1 MLNVTADELVQVAHE
16 IWPDRLEMPAQI
28 WVDHFHGDHTF
39 LRATYPK
46 GFTAVGLE
54 RLYLFQATAMQLY
67 GPKADVTIVIY
78 DDEIQVEEAVAR
90 STAINL
96 VP

>member
-1 MLNVTADELVQVAHE
+1 
-16 IWPDRLEMPAQI
+16 
-28 WVDHFHGDHTF
+28 
-39 LRATYPK
+39 
-46 GFTAVGLE
+46 
-54 RLYLFQATAMQLY
+54 MQLY

>member
-1 MLNVTADELVQVAHE
+1 MLNVTADELVQVAAE
-16 IWPDRLEMPAQI
+16 VWPDRLEMPAQI

-46 GFTAVGLE
+46 GFTATGLE
-54 RLYLFQATAMQLY
+54 RLYMFQAAAMQLY

>member
-16 IWPDRLEMPAQI
+16 IWPDRLEMPSQI

-39 LRATYPK
+39 LRATYPE
-46 GFTAVGLE
+46 GFTSKGLD
-54 RLYLFQATAMQLY
+54 RLYAFKATVMGLY
-67 GPKADVTIVIY
+67 GPKADVTIVLY
-78 DDEIQVEEAVAR
+78 TDAIQVDEAVAR

>member
-1 MLNVTADELVQVAHE
+1 MLNVTADELVQVAAE
-16 IWPDRLEMPAQI
+16 VWPDRLEMPAQI

-39 LRATYPK
+39 LRATYPE
-46 GFTAVGLE
+46 GFTSKALD
-54 RLYLFQATAMQLY
+54 RLHAFKATVIGLY
-67 GPKADVTIVIY
+67 GPKASVTIVIY
-78 DDEIQVEEAVAR
+78 DDEIHVEEAVAR